1 MAIFNASEAEL
12 RALKMRTYGMID
24 NLETMV
30 LCLELV
36 KGLNFIRSYIN
47 IILYSMWLDINPRH
61 TGHCSSNCQS
71 HSFTCVYAPKKN
83 RICPE
88 GKR

>member
-36 KGLNFIRSYIN
+36 KGLNFIRSY
-47 IILYSMWLDINPRH
+47 
-61 TGHCSSNCQS
+61 
-71 HSFTCVYAPKKN
+71 
-83 RICPE
+83 
-88 GKR
+88 